1 MKHTESKLRLR
12 ILAVWVSAATALST
26 LSMPAMAEMPGAAF
40 CGGLDN
46 GQNGPFDFRNER
58 QLLATGERAHFSAK
72 VEALVA
78 GQSRYEVGG
87 DIHFLLVMFPNHPRA
102 LMAMMRW
109 GEKLKTAKPP
119 DTPYTVECYFE
130 RALRFRPDDN
140 VARMMYAMFLSKN
153 ARQAEAQQQLDR
165 VVANAGDNPFTHFN
179 AGLLFFDIKQYDK
192 ALAQARTA
200 QTLGFL
206 RPDLIDKL
214 KAAGKWA
221 EPVTPVIPVAAPAA
235 AASAASAAAP
245 S

>member
-1 MKHTESKLRLR
+1 MDMKHTESKPRPRLR
-12 ILAVWVSAATALST
+12 AVWVSAAVALST
-26 LSMPAMAEMPGAAF
+26 LSLPAMAEMPSAAF

-46 GQNGPFDFRNER
+46 GLNGPFDFRNER

-72 VEALVA
+72 VEALLV

-109 GEKLKTAKPP
+109 GEKLKTPKPP
-119 DTPYTVECYFE
+119 DTLYSVECYFE

-140 VARMMYAMFLSKN
+140 VARMIYAMFLSKN
-153 ARQAEAQQQLDR
+153 ARPAEAQQHLDR
-165 VVANAGDNPFTHFN
+165 VVASAGDNPFTHFN
-179 AGLLFFDIKQYDK
+179 AGLLYFDIKQYDK

-206 RPDLIDKL
+206 RTDLIDKL
-214 KAAGKWA
+214 KAAGKWT
-221 EPVTPVIPVAAPAA
+221 EPETPVAAPEA